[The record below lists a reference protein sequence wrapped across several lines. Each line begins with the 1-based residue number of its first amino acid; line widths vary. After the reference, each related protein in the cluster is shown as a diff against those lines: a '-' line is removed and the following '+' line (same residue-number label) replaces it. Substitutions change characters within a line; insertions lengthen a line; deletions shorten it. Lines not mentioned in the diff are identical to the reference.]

1 MKKIIA
7 LLCAFSMLISF
18 AFTVGAEENA
28 DTVNQPTGT
37 NDQTTADQ
45 GTPTGGQPDTSAPS
59 DVQESAAPSAAEGT
73 TAVAAEETVDPEDA
87 ARTEFKAYYSSY
99 IGLYNGTYVPAYE
112 AYNASLTALAN
123 RIKAANIETDE
134 QLALI
139 EAFLLDLKARRANF
153 FGTRA
158 TVGKSRY
165 VVPQLRS
172 EMSAAFSNKDY
183 TTAYSKCTEL
193 INAIHERINYLGA
206 MRTLIDGFEIPEAP
220 QQTNTAKVS
229 FEVTR
234 NDNNA
239 YHEFMIVL
247 RNDSDN
253 EINNWS
259 LQFKYNGGISNIWC
273 NGSGMNFSNLGN
285 EMYSVAPQN
294 ANQAA
299 YKIPAHSSVTLQ
311 GNGNPVGTGVTNA
324 TFSGKAITVTF
335 TK

>member
-1 MKKIIA
+1 
-7 LLCAFSMLISF
+7 L
-18 AFTVGAEENA
+18 
-28 DTVNQPTGT
+28 
-37 NDQTTADQ
+37 
-45 GTPTGGQPDTSAPS
+45 
-59 DVQESAAPSAAEGT
+59 
-73 TAVAAEETVDPEDA
+73 
-87 ARTEFKAYYSSY
+87 
-99 IGLYNGTYVPAYE
+99 
-112 AYNASLTALAN
+112 AS
-123 RIKAANIETDE
+123 RIKAANIESDE

-183 TTAYSKCTEL
+183 TTAYAKCTEL
-193 INAIHERINYLGA
+193 INAIHERINYLGT

-273 NGSGMNFSNLGN
+273 NGSGMNFSNLGD